1 MYDIQDFERDV
12 IRASFVQPVLA
23 DFWAEWCGPCRML
36 SPVLE
41 KLAAEANGKWKLA
54 KVNTEEFPEVSARF
68 GIRSIPA
75 VKLFFEG
82 KQIDE
87 FVGALPE
94 GKIREWLNK
103 HIPDEEKKILK
114 QTETLMASG
123 QTDQARNLLKSAID
137 AGSSSPDLLLQYA
150 RTSFFTEFGEY
161 IMTMEKLGHQKEGDE
176 LYQTL
181 IQFEEL
187 RAFSKDSGSL
197 PEDGAKPMIL
207 EAIQALLEQNFAA
220 SLEKFIEVIRINRY
234 YKDDLARKACVAIFK
249 YLGEEHPTTTEYRR
263 PFGRALY

>member
-41 KLAAEANGKWKLA
+41 KLADEAGGKWKLA

-75 VKLFFEG
+75 VKLFVEG
-82 KQIDE
+82 KQVDE

-114 QTETLMASG
+114 QAETLITSG
-123 QTDQARNLLKSAID
+123 QIEQAKNLLKAAIES
-137 AGSSSPDLLLQYA
+137 GSSNPDLLLQYA
-150 RTSFFTEFGEY
+150 RTAFFSDFGEY
-161 IMTMEKLGHQKEGDE
+161 IITMEKLGAQKEGDE
-176 LYQTL
+176 LYRTL

-187 RAFSKDSGSL
+187 RGISKNSDTL
-197 PEDGAKPMIL
+197 PESEVKPLMHD
-207 EAIQALLEQNFAA
+207 AINALMAQNFSA
-220 SLEKFIEVIRINRY
+220 SLEKFIEIIRTDRY

-249 YLGEEHPTTTEYRR
+249 FLGEEHPATLEFRR